1 LRPLSG
7 QIKPKTCLQDPIP
20 TGGNFEVTQQLQ
32 ASKHKDKNTW
42 RRRARKNLYCGSMVV
57 ARTVYMNKEF
67 FDFDKETNYIMK
79 IGKW

>member
-1 LRPLSG
+1 
-7 QIKPKTCLQDPIP
+7 
-20 TGGNFEVTQQLQ
+20 
-32 ASKHKDKNTW
+32 
-42 RRRARKNLYCGSMVV
+42 MVV